1 MVESR
6 FVGQRTFEGIME
18 TLGVNAFL
26 GAKLF
31 DESWIVRLNQPW
43 SLWELAINLGT
54 TINVDRRQL

>member
-1 MVESR
+1 
-6 FVGQRTFEGIME
+6 ME